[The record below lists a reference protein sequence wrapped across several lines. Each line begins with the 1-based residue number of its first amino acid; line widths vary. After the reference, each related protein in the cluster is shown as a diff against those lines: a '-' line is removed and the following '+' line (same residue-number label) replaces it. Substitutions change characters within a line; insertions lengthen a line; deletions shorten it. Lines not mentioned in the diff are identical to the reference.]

1 MTQRFAEGQEFEE
14 FRLLQALDEK
24 GDTWL
29 ALDQAQNQAVCL
41 RRLPTL
47 LSVTEQTFLRD
58 SIARHRGLIHP
69 HVLRT
74 FDLLRWN
81 HVDFLVCEYIE
92 SARVF
97 SGTTPFVEAWPI
109 LLQLIDVLEY
119 AQGFDLVHGNIQT
132 SNLLVDNQQQ
142 LHLAGFGL
150 QWSQPSATVNSMAGA
165 LPSRVLV
172 DRQPSISA
180 DSVGLGTLL
189 LRSLTEQVW
198 HQGSDIDPDDTLPAE
213 VKALLQNLLE
223 PERTELPTRFLITR
237 NILQAHYDR
246 LRAGPAQELVREKSS
261 NHKTKPD
268 SIASQP
274 KPATLDRSTELPP
287 QREQHLAPFQ
297 RPTVSTF
304 TAIMLTL
311 LLALISVGFFTLLP
325 TPDFDSVN
333 PDSTNPSTR
342 EPTASRESAKNPI
355 QNGGLPASSMSPF
368 ELSRLQALADNLL
381 RQQISLEDQGVQ
393 VWAPAA
399 YDQVMADGLA
409 ADEHLQQRRYDRAHA
424 QYQAA
429 LEATRALENR
439 IPAIIE
445 NQETIAAEAFL
456 QGNAELALSALKT
469 LIAIRPDNAGYQAEL
484 IRAENFDQVLTW
496 LRQAQAAENLQAWP
510 KALAW
515 YQQALALDP
524 EASSAQAGIVRITE
538 TLKQMHFS
546 SALSL
551 AFDLLEQKDLA
562 GARQAFVEAQSIL
575 PDAKAPKD
583 GLIQVGLYE
592 DRQKISTLRQQAEE
606 AVRAEDWPLAI
617 RLLDQVLDLAPG
629 LTSASLSLEQA
640 HQRLALDQTLNGFLR
655 APERMRLDAELTAAR
670 QALISAAQLSQRGPG
685 LEQQI
690 SRLSLLISQARIPLP
705 VILVSDNQTDI
716 TVYQVGHLGTLSRQ
730 ELALVPGTYIIVGRR
745 QGYRDIRYELH
756 LNGDVKGVTVN
767 LICDEE
773 L

>member
-1 MTQRFAEGQEFEE
+1 
-14 FRLLQALDEK
+14 
-24 GDTWL
+24 
-29 ALDQAQNQAVCL
+29 
-41 RRLPTL
+41 
-47 LSVTEQTFLRD
+47 
-58 SIARHRGLIHP
+58 
-69 HVLRT
+69 
-74 FDLLRWN
+74 
-81 HVDFLVCEYIE
+81 
-92 SARVF
+92 
-97 SGTTPFVEAWPI
+97 
-109 LLQLIDVLEY
+109 
-119 AQGFDLVHGNIQT
+119 
-132 SNLLVDNQQQ
+132 
-142 LHLAGFGL
+142 
-150 QWSQPSATVNSMAGA
+150 
-165 LPSRVLV
+165 
-172 DRQPSISA
+172 
-180 DSVGLGTLL
+180 
-189 LRSLTEQVW
+189 
-198 HQGSDIDPDDTLPAE
+198 
-213 VKALLQNLLE
+213 
-223 PERTELPTRFLITR
+223 
-237 NILQAHYDR
+237 
-246 LRAGPAQELVREKSS
+246 
-261 NHKTKPD
+261 
-268 SIASQP
+268 
-274 KPATLDRSTELPP
+274 
-287 QREQHLAPFQ
+287 
-297 RPTVSTF
+297 
-304 TAIMLTL
+304 
-311 LLALISVGFFTLLP
+311 
-325 TPDFDSVN
+325 
-333 PDSTNPSTR
+333 
-342 EPTASRESAKNPI
+342 
-355 QNGGLPASSMSPF
+355 
-368 ELSRLQALADNLL
+368 
-381 RQQISLEDQGVQ
+381 
-393 VWAPAA
+393 
-399 YDQVMADGLA
+399 
-409 ADEHLQQRRYDRAHA
+409 
-424 QYQAA
+424 
-429 LEATRALENR
+429 
-439 IPAIIE
+439 
-445 NQETIAAEAFL
+445 
-456 QGNAELALSALKT
+456 
-469 LIAIRPDNAGYQAEL
+469 
-484 IRAENFDQVLTW
+484 VLTW